1 MMKRDFYKMI
11 SNKRSASAI
20 LVAAFIVCAA
30 YMVPKED
37 RSILDDNMRVFKLL
51 ESFGYDAV
59 DHFPNTDIFGVSA
72 KRGETLIKEGF
83 STRPGGGRTKK
94 QSKHFVC
101 TSCHNLEREDPDLSQ
116 SDPQARLVYTNEK
129 GLPFLQGTS
138 LYGAVNR
145 EQFYNGDYYKK
156 YGDLVI
162 PAREDIREAIQLC
175 AVECAQ
181 GRKLQDWELES
192 ILAYLWT
199 IDLKIEDLD
208 LDEEQLQFIEKSY
221 KTRVQQDSAKTL
233 LLSKYKRDSPA
244 TFTTAYDSKLAVE
257 ALQGDTDNGKIIY
270 ENSCLHCHAE
280 KRYSYFLLDDEDITF
295 KHLAKKSVGYTDH
308 SIFQATRYGIYS
320 VSGRRSYMPQ
330 YPLEKMSNQQLAD
343 LNAYIQMR
351 AGK

>member
-37 RSILDDNMRVFKLL
+37 HSILDDNMRVFKLL

-199 IDLKIEDLD
+199 IDLKIEDLE

-233 LLSKYKRDSPA
+233 LLSKYKRDSPGH
-244 TFTTAYDSKLAVE
+244 FY
-257 ALQGDTDNGKIIY
+257 
-270 ENSCLHCHAE
+270 NSL
-280 KRYSYFLLDDEDITF
+280 RF
-295 KHLAKKSVGYTDH
+295 KTC
-308 SIFQATRYGIYS
+308 R
-320 VSGRRSYMPQ
+320 
-330 YPLEKMSNQQLAD
+330 
-343 LNAYIQMR
+343 
-351 AGK
+351 